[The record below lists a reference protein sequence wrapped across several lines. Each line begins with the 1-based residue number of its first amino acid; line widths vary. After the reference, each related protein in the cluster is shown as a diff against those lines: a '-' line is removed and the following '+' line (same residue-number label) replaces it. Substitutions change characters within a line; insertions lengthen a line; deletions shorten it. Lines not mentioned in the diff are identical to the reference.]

1 MSLRTS
7 INNGPGQNSRKMGLG
22 VTLVMALLVILM
34 PSKVAGQDQGGAE
47 RTPVRDPVRDVDAN
61 ADVNEGADA
70 DLENTGLVPGRPTVR
85 PTRTDT
91 PPDIDGRLD
100 DEVWKTAA
108 LITEF
113 VQQSPLDGAPA
124 TEETEVYIAY
134 DANNLYFAFYAHYED
149 PSIMRANRVDRDRAQ
164 SDDLITVYFDTFLD
178 QQGGYDFDVNAYGV
192 QGDGVISAGGGGFG
206 GRGGGGGSG
215 GRIPHADRSWN
226 ALFETGAQIVEDGF
240 TAEMAIPFK
249 SLRYPSRARDE
260 AHRWGFQIVREVKD
274 KDQENQVWAP
284 MSRDEPS
291 FFSQMGVLD
300 GMVNLSTSRNI
311 EILPTFTTIRYGG
324 IDPTIPAFVH
334 LDTNPDAGVNVKY
347 GITSNLTA
355 DFTVNPDFSQI
366 ESDRT
371 QIEVNQRFPIFY
383 PELRPF
389 FVEGAE
395 IFNFTGPVT
404 LVHTRTMVDPDYGAK
419 LTGKLGSLSLGVL
432 AANDRAPGKVED
444 ELDRSFGRYAKTF
457 ISRIRYDLYSESNIG
472 AIFTDREFLDGYSRL
487 FGVDSNFRLNRT
499 TSVGGRAIRTWL
511 QDPGGVE
518 RTGHL
523 LDANI
528 RQSGRNLSWF
538 LAGYQLSPDFGTD
551 VGFVRRTD
559 ERRFFSNISYRF
571 WPEGRIINWGPR
583 VMVMR
588 NWDFNGVLQDRGLG
602 LGLNFSLA
610 GNISFNADMNRE
622 MERFLGTNFDKTRFS
637 VRGNV
642 NANRSLS
649 FGANVRV
656 GDQILYTLDP
666 ELGYQVAWS
675 VNANVRPTS
684 SLSTRLNLSTTRL
697 TVDGIEEFDV
707 KILRATTTYQVTEKF
722 GIRNITEFDSLNKKL
737 DFNLLGTYRINAGTV
752 FYLGYDDHY
761 RRANLIEGDPNGSG
775 IEEQLFFTGNL
786 RRTNRAIFIKLQYL
800 LRY

>member
-1 MSLRTS
+1 MGRVPCACYLYSLCGWFSGDGSPPFYRLFSASLRFDAGNVLSLRTS
-7 INNGPGQNSRKMGLG
+7 IDHGPGQNSRKIGLG
-22 VTLVMALLVILM
+22 VTLVMALLVIFM

-47 RTPVRDPVRDVDAN
+47 RTPVRDVDAN

-91 PPDIDGRLD
+91 PPYIDGRLD

-149 PSIMRANRVDRDRAQ
+149 PSIMRASRVDRDRAS
-164 SDDLITVYFDTFLD
+164 SDDLMTVYFDTFMD
-178 QQGGYDFDVNAYGV
+178 QQRGYDFDVNAYGV
-192 QGDGVISAGGGGFG
+192 QGDGVISAGGFG
-206 GRGGGGGSG
+206 GRGGGRGGRGGGGGGSG
-215 GRIPHADRSWN
+215 GRIPYADRSWN
-226 ALFETGAQIVEDGF
+226 ALFETGAQIVEDGY

-249 SLRYPSRARDE
+249 SLRYPSRAREE

-274 KDQENQVWAP
+274 KDRENQVWAP
-284 MSRDEPS
+284 MSRDLSS
-291 FFSQMGVLD
+291 FFAQMGVLD

-311 EILPTFTTIRYGG
+311 EVLPTFTTIRYGG

-419 LTGKLGSLSLGVL
+419 LTGKVGSLSLGVL

-444 ELDRSFGRYAKTF
+444 ELDRAFGRRANTF

-499 TSVGGRAIRTWL
+499 TSVGGRALRTWL

-538 LAGYQLSPDFGTD
+538 LAAYQLSPDFGTD

-571 WPEGRIINWGPR
+571 WPEGKIINWGPR
-583 VMVMR
+583 VMISR

-602 LGLNFSLA
+602 LGLNFSFA
-610 GNISFNADMNRE
+610 GNLSFSADVNRD
-622 MERFLGTNFDKTRFS
+622 MERFLGDLD
-637 VRGNV
+637 GN
-642 NANRSLS
+642 
-649 FGANVRV
+649 
-656 GDQILYTLDP
+656 
-666 ELGYQVAWS
+666 
-675 VNANVRPTS
+675 
-684 SLSTRLNLSTTRL
+684 
-697 TVDGIEEFDV
+697 
-707 KILRATTTYQVTEKF
+707 
-722 GIRNITEFDSLNKKL
+722 
-737 DFNLLGTYRINAGTV
+737 
-752 FYLGYDDHY
+752 
-761 RRANLIEGDPNGSG
+761 G

-786 RRTNRAIFIKLQYL
+786 RRTNRAMFVKLQYL

>member
-1 MSLRTS
+1 MRGMLLSLRTS
-7 INNGPGQNSRKMGLG
+7 IDNGPGQNSRKIGLG
-22 VTLVMALLVILM
+22 VTLVMALLVIFM

-47 RTPVRDPVRDVDAN
+47 RTPVRDVDAN

-91 PPDIDGRLD
+91 PPYIDGRLD

-149 PSIMRANRVDRDRAQ
+149 PSIMRASRVDRDRAS
-164 SDDLITVYFDTFLD
+164 SDDLMTVYFDTFMD
-178 QQGGYDFDVNAYGV
+178 QQRGYDFDVNAYGV
-192 QGDGVISAGGGGFG
+192 QGDGVISAGGFG
-206 GRGGGGGSG
+206 GRGGGRGGRGGGGGGSG
-215 GRIPHADRSWN
+215 GRIPYADRSWN
-226 ALFETGAQIVEDGF
+226 ALFETGAQIVEDGY

-249 SLRYPSRARDE
+249 SLRYPSRAREE

-274 KDQENQVWAP
+274 KDRENQVWAP
-284 MSRDEPS
+284 MSRDLSS
-291 FFSQMGVLD
+291 FFAQMGVLD

-311 EILPTFTTIRYGG
+311 EVLPTFTTIRYGG

-419 LTGKLGSLSLGVL
+419 LTGKVGSLSLGVL

-444 ELDRSFGRYAKTF
+444 ELDRAFGRRANTF

-499 TSVGGRAIRTWL
+499 TSVGGRALRTWL

-538 LAGYQLSPDFGTD
+538 LAAYQLSPDFGTD

-571 WPEGRIINWGPR
+571 WPEGKIINWGPR
-583 VMVMR
+583 VMISR

-602 LGLNFSLA
+602 LGLNFSFA
-610 GNISFNADMNRE
+610 GNLSFSADVNRD
-622 MERFLGTNFDKTRFS
+622 MERFLGDLD
-637 VRGNV
+637 GN
-642 NANRSLS
+642 
-649 FGANVRV
+649 
-656 GDQILYTLDP
+656 
-666 ELGYQVAWS
+666 
-675 VNANVRPTS
+675 
-684 SLSTRLNLSTTRL
+684 
-697 TVDGIEEFDV
+697 
-707 KILRATTTYQVTEKF
+707 
-722 GIRNITEFDSLNKKL
+722 
-737 DFNLLGTYRINAGTV
+737 
-752 FYLGYDDHY
+752 
-761 RRANLIEGDPNGSG
+761 G

-786 RRTNRAIFIKLQYL
+786 RRTNRAMFVKLQYL

>member
-1 MSLRTS
+1 M
-7 INNGPGQNSRKMGLG
+7 
-22 VTLVMALLVILM
+22 
-34 PSKVAGQDQGGAE
+34 AGQDQGGIG
-47 RTPVRDPVRDVDAN
+47 RTPVRDAN
-61 ADVNEGADA
+61 ADGDVDV
-70 DLENTGLVPGRPTVR
+70 ENTGLVPDRPTVR

-124 TEETEVYIAY
+124 TEDTEVYVAY
-134 DANNLYFAFYAHYED
+134 DADNLYFAFYAHYED
-149 PSIMRANRVDRDRAQ
+149 PSIMRANRVDRDQA
-164 SDDLITVYFDTFLD
+164 SADDLMTVYFDTFMD
-178 QQGGYDFDVNAYGV
+178 QQSGYDFDVNAYGV
-192 QGDGVISAGGGGFG
+192 QGDGTISGGGFG
-206 GRGGGGGSG
+206 GRGGGRGRGRGRGRGGGGGGGGGSG
-215 GRIPHADRSWN
+215 SRGRIPFADRSWN

-284 MSRDEPS
+284 MSRDESS
-291 FFSQMGVLD
+291 FLAQMGVLD

-311 EILPTFTTIRYGG
+311 EVLPTFTTIRYGA
-324 IDPTIPAFVH
+324 IDPTVPAFVH
-334 LDTNPDAGVNVKY
+334 LDTDPDAGVNVKY

-371 QIEVNQRFPIFY
+371 QIEVNQRFPIRY

-419 LTGKLGSLSLGVL
+419 LTGKVGSLSLGVL
-432 AANDRAPGKVED
+432 AANDRTPGNVED
-444 ELDRSFGRYAKTF
+444 ELDPAFGRHANTF
-457 ISRIRYDLYSESNIG
+457 ISRVRYDLYAESNIG
-472 AIFTDREFLDGYSRL
+472 TIFTDREFLDGYSRL
-487 FGVDSNFRLNRT
+487 LGVDGNFRLNRT

-518 RTGHL
+518 RTGRL
-523 LDANI
+523 LDVNI
-528 RQSGRNLSWF
+528 RNNARNLSWF
-538 LAGYQLSPDFGTD
+538 LASYQLSPDFGTD

-559 ERRFFSNISYRF
+559 EQRVLGNISYRF
-571 WPEGRIINWGPR
+571 WPEGRVINWGPR
-583 VMVMR
+583 VMFSR
-588 NWDFNGVLQDRGLG
+588 NWDFDRRLQDRGLG
-602 LGLNFSLA
+602 LGLNFSFA
-610 GNISFNADMNRE
+610 GNINFSADMNRD
-622 MERFLGTNFDKTRFS
+622 MERFLGTKFEKTRFS
-637 VRGNV
+637 VRGFV

-656 GDQILYTLDP
+656 GDQILYSFNP
-666 ELGYQVAWS
+666 ALGHQVAWS
-675 VNANVRPTS
+675 VNARVRPTS
-684 SLSTRLNLSTTRL
+684 SISTRLNLSTTRL
-697 TVDGIEEFDV
+697 TIDGIEEFDV
-707 KILRATTTYQVTEKF
+707 KILRATTTYQITEKL
-722 GIRNITEFDSLNKKL
+722 GLRNITEFDSLDKKL
-737 DFNLLGTYRINAGTV
+737 DFNLLGTYRIDAGTV

-761 RRANLIEGDPNGSG
+761 RRANLIEGDLNGNG
-775 IEEQLFFTGNL
+775 IQEQLFFTGNL
-786 RRTNRAIFIKLQYL
+786 KRTNRAIFVKLQYL